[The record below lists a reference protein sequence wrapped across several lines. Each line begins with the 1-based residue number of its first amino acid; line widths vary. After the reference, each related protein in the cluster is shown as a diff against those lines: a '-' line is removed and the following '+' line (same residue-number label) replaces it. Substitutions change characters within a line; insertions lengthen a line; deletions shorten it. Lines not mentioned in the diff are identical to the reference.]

1 MTRPVRALISLV
13 AISFSTIAAAVEV
26 RLSASARNARFGETA
41 PKRGEGG
48 KPATTYEETR
58 QVRLK
63 PDTTYE
69 QTHDILLSRQL
80 AEQAHVGVGDV
91 VTVAADAQGHRA
103 TRFRV
108 AGVYEPIADPRR
120 FSIKRLEAHLHLP
133 DLLALSQDPSDPL
146 SLESVG
152 ALNVAERGVTEVLA
166 ARAASSYLVLLQCGP
181 GVQ

>member
-1 MTRPVRALISLV
+1 MTRPVRALVSLV
-13 AISFSTIAAAVEV
+13 AISLGTIASGVE
-26 RLSASARNARFGETA
+26 
-41 PKRGEGG
+41 
-48 KPATTYEETR
+48 
-58 QVRLK
+58 VRLK

-69 QTHDILLSRQL
+69 ETHEETHEILLSRQL

-146 SLESVG
+146 SL
-152 ALNVAERGVTEVLA
+152 
-166 ARAASSYLVLLQCGP
+166 
-181 GVQ
+181 